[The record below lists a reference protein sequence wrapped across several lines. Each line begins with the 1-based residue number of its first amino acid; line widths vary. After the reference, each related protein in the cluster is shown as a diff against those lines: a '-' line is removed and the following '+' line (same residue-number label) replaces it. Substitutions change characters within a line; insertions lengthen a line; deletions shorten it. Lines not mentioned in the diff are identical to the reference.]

1 MIFLIIFDVIYL
13 FVWIFSIHMNPLKAI
28 IVALLAA
35 FLTPWARPTN
45 LLTGRKVVV
54 RSYGIDAC
62 KKLIR
67 KVS

>member
-1 MIFLIIFDVIYL
+1 M
-13 FVWIFSIHMNPLKAI
+13 
-28 IVALLAA
+28 ALLAA